1 MRVSVLA
8 VIAVVLAGCTMGQ
21 MAATNTG
28 GGQPASTTDQRDVPP
43 PPAFR
48 APRQKS
54 GVGWPDLGYRHQ
66 GN

>member
-1 MRVSVLA
+1 MRVTMLA
-8 VIAVVLAGCTMGQ
+8 AIAVLLAGCTTGQ
-21 MAATNTG
+21 MAATNPG
-28 GGQPASTTDQRDVPP
+28 AGQQASTTEQREAPP
-43 PPAFR
+43 APAFR